1 MFWGK
6 PDLYTHDGTNLTKD
20 VEGIKGKVGDYVDL
34 IGGLTVYP
42 SISVRFTKTIF

>member
-20 VEGIKGKVGDYVDL
+20 VENIKGKVGDYVDL
-34 IGGLTVYP
+34 IGGLKVYP
-42 SISVRFTKTIF
+42 SISVRFTKTLF